1 MNVSISFMKI
11 PRREIKTMKKI
22 TLPIVLALSMLLMNF
37 LMAGPVSALEYQWK
51 FVISEIKDRPSA
63 VKVYELLQSIVGVEE
78 IDINILRQAVFVFF
92 EDDLTDEMKLKQLL
106 IKGGYTVEKME
117 VMVEPKTGIM

>member
-1 MNVSISFMKI
+1 
-11 PRREIKTMKKI
+11 MKKI

>member
-1 MNVSISFMKI
+1 
-11 PRREIKTMKKI
+11 MKKTI
-22 TLPIVLALSMLLMNF
+22 LPIALVLGMLLTNF

-63 VKVYELLQSIVGVEE
+63 VKVYELLQPVVGVEE

-92 EDDLTDEMKLKQLL
+92 EDDLTNEVKLKQLL

-117 VMVEPKTGIM
+117 VMVEPKEGIM